1 MATHVSAAQQ
11 QQKPTLL
18 SNALRAMKRAMVYAF
33 VFSFAINVLSLL
45 MPIYSLQV
53 FDRVFTSRSMDTL
66 FALTVVVLVGYC
78 FYGVLYA
85 IRAGVIAR
93 IGEWLERTVAP
104 QLLSASIFQAASAG
118 TPLAGQHQR
127 DLMNIKNF
135 IAGAAPTL
143 MDVPWSIL
151 FVMVIYMINP
161 LLGFL
166 SVFGIVMLTVSA
178 LVNEYAT
185 RKPLLR
191 ASEKAVETMLHAD
204 LLGRHA
210 EAIQAMG
217 MGSTVITQWTR
228 QNAEGL
234 LLQDHAQERSAIIMG
249 VTRSMRMLLQMSIT
263 GIGAWLALHNE
274 LSGGGLVASSILVA
288 RALSPFENTINLWKQ
303 FIGARDA
310 YRRLSNLLRQV
321 DVPLGDT
328 KLPTPQGYLSVENL
342 YYTPPKSPPILR
354 GLNFALQPGESL
366 GVIGPSAAGKTTLG
380 KALMGVYPPT
390 HGNVRLD
397 GADMFQ
403 WARDDVGQHV
413 GYLPQQVEL
422 FMGTL
427 KQNIAR
433 MEQNPPDELVIEAAQ
448 RAGVHE
454 MVLQFPNGYDTQ
466 YIPGNTVLSP
476 GQKQRLGL
484 ARAIYGAPK
493 FVVLD
498 EPNSNL
504 DGDGERALM
513 NALQGLKNR
522 KVTTIIIAHRPSIL
536 AMVDKVMMMRNGQI
550 EIIGPRDEVLQRFTP
565 QGRRMGPQGGQA

>member
-1 MATHVSAAQQ
+1 MASQTPAHLE
-11 QQKPTLL
+11 QKATLL

-66 FALTVVVLVGYC
+66 LALTVVVLVGYC

-93 IGEWLERTVAP
+93 IVEWMERTVAP
-104 QLLSASIFQAASAG
+104 QLLAASIFQAASAG
-118 TPLAGQHQR
+118 MPLAGQHQR

-135 IAGAAPTL
+135 ISGAAPTL
-143 MDVPWSIL
+143 MDVPWSLI

-161 LLGFL
+161 LLGFI
-166 SVFGIVMLTVSA
+166 SVIGIVMLTISA

-185 RKPLLR
+185 RKPLMR
-191 ASEKAVETMLHAD
+191 ASEKHVETMLHAD
-204 LLGRHA
+204 LLGRHS

-217 MGSTVITQWTR
+217 MGSTVIAQWTR
-228 QNAEGL
+228 QNSEGL
-234 LLQDHAQERSAIIMG
+234 ALQDHAQERSAIIMG
-249 VTRSMRMLLQMSIT
+249 ISRSLRMLLQMSVT

-288 RALSPFENTINLWKQ
+288 RALAPFENTMNLWKQ

-310 YRRLSNLLRQV
+310 YRRLTNLLRTT
-321 DVPLGDT
+321 DVVRGDT
-328 KLPTPQGYLSVENL
+328 KLPTPRGVLSVENL
-342 YYTPPKSPPILR
+342 YYTPPKSPPVLR
-354 GLNFALQPGESL
+354 GLNFSLQPGESL
-366 GVIGPSAAGKTTLG
+366 GIIGPSAAGKTTLG
-380 KALMGVYPPT
+380 KALMGVYPPS

-397 GADMFQ
+397 GADIFQ
-403 WARDDVGQHV
+403 WARDDIGQHV

-422 FMGTL
+422 FMGSL

-433 MEQNPPDELVIEAAQ
+433 MDQDPPDELVIEAAK

-454 MVLQFPNGYDTQ
+454 MVLQFENGYDTR

-513 NALQGLKNR
+513 GALQGLR
-522 KVTTIIIAHRPSIL
+522 QRGVTTIIIAHRPSIL
-536 AMVDKVMMMRNGQI
+536 AMVDKVMMLRNGQI
-550 EIIGPRDEVLQRFTP
+550 EIIGPRDEVLQRFSGQRKP
-565 QGRRMGPQGGQA
+565 GPQAGGNA